1 VSSPG
6 DGPPEG
12 DRPEDRLED
21 RPEDGPES
29 LSLDE
34 RSLHEYFARR
44 LPARLGEIEEGW
56 RQVRETAWSEEPVKT
71 FHRLVH
77 SLAGAGT
84 TFGFAAV
91 TETARALE
99 VRLKAVLRGVEPH
112 PDDAAVEN
120 LLEELRSAARP
131 AP

>member
-1 VSSPG
+1 VSSSG
-6 DGPPEG
+6 DGGPEE

-21 RPEDGPES
+21 RPES

-44 LPARLGEIEEGW
+44 LPARLQEIEAGW

-91 TETARALE
+91 TEAARALE
-99 VRLKAVLRGVEPH
+99 IRLKAVVRGLEPH
-112 PDDAAVEN
+112 PDDATVEG
-120 LLEELRSAARP
+120 LLEGLRAAARP

>member
-12 DRPEDRLED
+12 DRPEDRL
-21 RPEDGPES
+21 EDGPES

-44 LPARLGEIEEGW
+44 LPARLQEVEEGW
-56 RQVRETAWSEEPVKT
+56 RQVREAAWSEEPVKT
-71 FHRLVH
+71 FHRLAH

-91 TETARALE
+91 TEAARALE